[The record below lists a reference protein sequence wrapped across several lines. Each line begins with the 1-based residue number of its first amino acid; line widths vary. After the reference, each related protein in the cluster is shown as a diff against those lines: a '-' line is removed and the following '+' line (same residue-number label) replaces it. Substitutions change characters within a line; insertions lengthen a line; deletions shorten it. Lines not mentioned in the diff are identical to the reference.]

1 LTQTVRF
8 RPKADIHGFAEH
20 DLICLNGKEG
30 QAEGAAM
37 SDTPD
42 FDADPIESA
51 VEPSAAAIG
60 LALGAA
66 QGDPNIANDAR
77 EFLRKQ
83 SRYLDLQMEDLHEQR
98 DLTLSHLRWRR
109 FNDWIR
115 AAWQS
120 ALAVLAVFAVLTLFV
135 AMRNAHEARG
145 LVVRSL
151 KTPPDFAAKGLDGSV
166 LAQRLLD
173 KLNGLVAESEPIA
186 FRSADGIRGDWG
198 DESKVEIPETGVSV
212 EELSRALRNWLGRE
226 THVSGEIWPTAT
238 GIAVT
243 VRADANT
250 GVTVTGGSA
259 DLDKLLDR
267 AAEKVLAQ
275 TQPYRYA
282 GVLVQRGRYAQAVD
296 FLRPIAHGANRADR
310 AWAYTFWSN
319 TLVFAGKNRES
330 LPYADMAVRLD
341 PTDPSAY
348 FSRLSAEAILQQ
360 LESSLRD
367 TRAMDRLLSG
377 PNTGN
382 LSVPAAAVMRQTVPM
397 AYCSLA
403 GDHVCAANAA
413 RPLSEQN
420 FYGYDH
426 ADLLVAS
433 ELALAHDGGAA
444 RSILASHPGWDD
456 GTAIYFSG
464 AVGSM
469 MPYFFLLANVGQ
481 WSRAAADAE
490 MADRAV
496 THSSQDLTDE
506 RHSYLWPWL
515 AYALAKSG
523 DVRGA
528 DVLISKTALDCTPC
542 LEMRGRI
549 ASVAG
554 RDAQAYYWFARTIS
568 NAPSAPFAMADWGEM
583 LLHRGNFDDAIAKFT
598 LANRIGPHFAD
609 PLEMWGEAL
618 IAKNRSDLALL
629 KFVEANKYAPN
640 WGRLHLKW
648 GEALTWLGRNDE
660 AKAQF
665 RVASS
670 LDVSDADRAVLAR
683 NMRR

>member
-1 LTQTVRF
+1 
-8 RPKADIHGFAEH
+8 
-20 DLICLNGKEG
+20 
-30 QAEGAAM
+30 M

-66 QGDPNIANDAR
+66 QGDPNIATDAR

-115 AAWQS
+115 AAWQG
-120 ALAVLAVFAVLTLFV
+120 ALAILTVFAVLALFV
-135 AMRNAHEARG
+135 TIWNAHEARG
-145 LVVRSL
+145 LVVLSL
-151 KTPPDFAAKGLDGSV
+151 KTPPDFATMGLDGTV

-186 FRSADGIRGDWG
+186 FRSADSINGDWG

-212 EELSRALRNWLGRE
+212 EELSRALRNWLGHE
-226 THVSGEIWPTAT
+226 THISGEIWRTAT
-238 GIAVT
+238 GISVT
-243 VRADANT
+243 VRAGANR
-250 GVTVTGGSA
+250 GVTVEGAPA

-267 AAEKVLAQ
+267 SAEKILAQ

-296 FLRPIAHGANRADR
+296 FLRPIAHSANTADR

-360 LESSLRD
+360 EEPTLQD
-367 TRAMDRLLSG
+367 VRAMDRLLSG
-377 PNTGN
+377 SNTGN
-382 LSVPAAAVMRQTVPM
+382 LSVPATAVMRQAIPIS
-397 AYCSLA
+397 YCVFG

-413 RPLSEQN
+413 GPLSEQN
-420 FYGYDH
+420 FFGYDH

-490 MADRAV
+490 TADRSAA
-496 THSSQDLTDE
+496 HANQDLTDE
-506 RHSYLWPWL
+506 RRSYLWPLL
-515 AYALAKSG
+515 AHALAKSG
-523 DVRGA
+523 NVKAA
-528 DVLISKTALDCTPC
+528 DALIAKTALDCTPC

-549 ASVAG
+549 AAVEG
-554 RDAQAYYWFARTIS
+554 HDAQASYWFARTIS
-568 NAPSAPFAMADWGEM
+568 NAPSIPFADADWGEM
-583 LLHRGNFDDAIAKFT
+583 LLHRGDFDGAIAKFK
-598 LANRIGPHFAD
+598 LANRIGPRFAD

-618 IAKNRSDLALL
+618 IAKNRSHLALL
-629 KFVEANKYAPN
+629 KFAEANKYAPN

-648 GEALTWLGRNDE
+648 GEALTWLGRGDE

-670 LDVSDADRAVLAR
+670 LDLSDADRAVLAR
-683 NMRR
+683 DMRR

>member
-1 LTQTVRF
+1 
-8 RPKADIHGFAEH
+8 
-20 DLICLNGKEG
+20 
-30 QAEGAAM
+30 M

-42 FDADPIESA
+42 FDADPGESA
-51 VEPSAAAIG
+51 VEPSTAAIG
-60 LALGAA
+60 LALNEAGR
-66 QGDPNIANDAR
+66 DPGISADAR

-83 SRYLDLQMEDLHEQR
+83 ARYLELQMEDLHEQR

-109 FNDWIR
+109 LNDWIR
-115 AAWQS
+115 AAWQG
-120 ALAVLAVFAVLTLFV
+120 ALAILAVFAVLALFI
-135 AMRNAHEARG
+135 AMWNAYEAKG

-151 KTPPDFAAKGLDGSV
+151 KTPPDFASKGLDGTV

-173 KLNGLVAESEPIA
+173 KLNGLVVESEPIA

-198 DESKVEIPETGVSV
+198 DESKVEIPQTGISV
-212 EELSRALRNWLGRE
+212 EELFRALRDWLGHE
-226 THVSGEIWPTAT
+226 THVSGEIWQTAN

-250 GVTVTGGSA
+250 GVTVTGASA

-267 AAEKVLAQ
+267 AAEKILAQ

-296 FLRPIAHGANRADR
+296 FLRPIAHGANTADR

-341 PTDPSAY
+341 PSDPSAY

-360 LESSLRD
+360 VEPSIRD
-367 TRAMDRLLSG
+367 VRAMDRLLSG

-382 LSVPAAAVMRQTVPM
+382 LSVPATAVMRQTIPIS
-397 AYCSLA
+397 YCA
-403 GDHVCAANAA
+403 FGNDYVCVANAA

-420 FYGYDH
+420 FFGYDH

-444 RSILASHPGWDD
+444 RSILASHQRWDD

-464 AVGSM
+464 AVGAM

-490 MADRAV
+490 MADRSAA
-496 THSSQDLTDE
+496 HANLDLTDE
-506 RHSYLWPWL
+506 RRSYLWPLL

-523 DVRGA
+523 NVKAA
-528 DVLISKTALDCTPC
+528 DALITKTALDCTPC
-542 LEMRGRI
+542 LGMRGRI
-549 ASVAG
+549 AAVEG
-554 RDAQAYYWFARTIS
+554 HDAQASYWFARTIR
-568 NAPSAPFAMADWGEM
+568 NAPSIPSADADWGEM
-583 LLHRGNFDDAIAKFT
+583 LLHRGDFDGAIAKFK

-629 KFVEANKYAPN
+629 KFAEANKYAPN

-648 GEALTWLGRNDE
+648 GEALTWLGRGDE

-683 NMRR
+683 DMRR